1 MSAINKEIEEYYN
14 TLVFK
19 DNAHTQYYYDIIA
32 RNGDIE
38 YPLISIL
45 QNRRQATGAERFKQ
59 AMERVCD
66 NKNVTS
72 VIVREYNNCSDE
84 AEPIS
89 TNEFELSRNAKKMKK
104 KNALQKPQQGF
115 GSLEDTNNFLSG
127 FGQSLSMLGIQGGLG
142 GIIQNSAMQI
152 AQQGQLET
160 ALGTINDLKGDKRSL
175 EDEIKQLKRDNEL
188 LKDNLKKE
196 EYSRLDLE
204 RKKDNEIADLKR
216 DLKQTEQ
223 RFSEKLT
230 LGSLASTAIFGVLS
244 KKLKLDEKLDGLLTD
259 DDTAEASAAPQPS
272 QADLSAVNIDPVN
285 PETSGTIEEI
295 NRYLNTLDKSRIER
309 VGAIIQY
316 ISLSD
321 NNLKEVYKSVTNH
334 YNSQQK
340 DGTI

>member
-32 RNGDIE
+32 RNGNIE

-196 EYSRLDLE
+196 EYSRWDLE

-223 RFSEKLT
+223 RYSEKLT
-230 LGSLASTAIFGVLS
+230 LGSLASTAFFGVLS
-244 KKLKLDEKLDGLLTD
+244 KKLKIDEKLDGLLTD
-259 DDTAEASAAPQPS
+259 DDSTAEPQPTQS
-272 QADLSAVNIDPVN
+272 DLSAVNIEPVN
-285 PETSGTIEEI
+285 PETADTIDEI
-295 NRYLNTLDKSRIER
+295 NRYLKTLDKSRIEC

-316 ISLSD
+316 LSLGD
-321 NNLKEVYKSVTNH
+321 NEMKKIYNIVSNH
-334 YNSQQK
+334 
-340 DGTI
+340 

>member
-1 MSAINKEIEEYYN
+1 MSTINKEIEEYYN

-19 DNAHTQYYYDIIA
+19 DNAKTQYYYDIIA
-32 RNGDIE
+32 RNGNIE

-59 AMERVCD
+59 ARERVLD

-89 TNEFELSRNAKKMKK
+89 TNEFELTKNAKKMKK
-104 KNALQKPQQGF
+104 KNALQQKQGF
-115 GSLEDTNNFLSG
+115 GSLEETNTFLSG
-127 FGQSLSMLGIQGGLG
+127 FGRSLDLLGIQGGLS

-152 AQQGQLET
+152 TQATQLET
-160 ALGTINDLKGDKRSL
+160 ALGTITDLKNDKHSL
-175 EDEIKQLKRDNEL
+175 EDEIKALKKANED
-188 LKDNLKKE
+188 LKDSIKKQ
-196 EYSRLDLE
+196 EYSLWDME

-223 RFSEKLT
+223 RYSEKLT

-259 DDTAEASAAPQPS
+259 DDSTAEPQPTQS
-272 QADLSAVNIDPVN
+272 DLSAVNIDPVN

-295 NRYLNTLDKSRIER
+295 NRYLNTLDKSRIEY

-334 YNSQQK
+334 YNSQK

>member
-1 MSAINKEIEEYYN
+1 MSTINKEIEEYYN

-19 DNAHTQYYYDIIA
+19 DNAKTQYYYDIIA
-32 RNGDIE
+32 RNGTIE

-59 AMERVCD
+59 AMERVLG

-89 TNEFELSRNAKKMKK
+89 VNEFELSKNAKKMKK
-104 KNALQKPQQGF
+104 KNALQKQGF
-115 GSLEDTNNFLSG
+115 GSLEETNTFLSG
-127 FGQSLSMLGIQGGLG
+127 FGRSLDLLGIQGGLS

-152 AQQGQLET
+152 TQATQLET
-160 ALGTINDLKGDKRSL
+160 ALGTITDLKNDKHSL
-175 EDEIKQLKRDNEL
+175 EDEIKELKKANES
-188 LKDNLKKE
+188 LKDDIKQQQ
-196 EYSRLDLE
+196 YSLWDLE

-223 RFSEKLT
+223 RYSEKLT

-259 DDTAEASAAPQPS
+259 DDSTAEPQPTQS
-272 QADLSAVNIDPVN
+272 DLSAVNIEPVN
-285 PETSGTIEEI
+285 PETADTIDEI
-295 NRYLNTLDKSRIER
+295 NRYLKTLDKSRIEC

-316 ISLSD
+316 ISLGD
-321 NNLKEVYKSVTNH
+321 NEMKKIYNIVSNH
-334 YNSQQK
+334 YKQQQ

>member
-32 RNGDIE
+32 RNGNIE

-89 TNEFELSRNAKKMKK
+89 TNEFELSKSTKKMKK
-104 KNALQKPQQGF
+104 KNALQQRTQGF
-115 GSLEDTNNFLSG
+115 GSLEETNSFLSG
-127 FGQSLSMLGIQGGLG
+127 FGRSLDLLGIQGGLS

-152 AQQGQLET
+152 AQQTQLESTLGQLSE
-160 ALGTINDLKGDKRSL
+160 IKDQKRSL
-175 EDEIKQLKRDNEL
+175 EEEIKA
-188 LKDNLKKE
+188 LKKE
-196 EYSRLDLE
+196 SEGLKDQLKTQQYSLWDVE

-216 DLKQTEQ
+216 ELKQTEERYQ
-223 RFSEKLT
+223 NKLT
-230 LGSLASTAIFGVLS
+230 IGSLATTAMFGVLS
-244 KKLKLDEKLDGLLTD
+244 KKFKLEEKLDGLLSD
-259 DDTAEASAAPQPS
+259 DDTTAAAAPQPQQS
-272 QADLSAVNIDPVN
+272 DLSAVNVEPIN

-295 NRYLNTLDKSRIER
+295 NRYLNTLDKSRIEY

-334 YNSQQK
+334 YNSQK
-340 DGTI
+340 DGSI